1 MVDVAGIEHDPK
13 SVDVSVLSGE
23 DAVSKPA
30 YRVRKGV
37 AFFRLGIGLFL
48 ALSGLLAIASCS
60 FSASTSVKWQDGM
73 KVLGEKALFDLV
85 LSNVSDKTP
94 VAQVQSMLSEVE
106 ISSLGRTQEQDLLLV
121 RFNSDVVCGRLGC
134 LHTIVSRDS
143 DKAVTAQIWNHY
155 LHPDIPV
162 GSALTLVPPP
172 NGDVEP
178 GDFSCLQISQVT
190 IGALVHTTQ
199 CYENGSYR
207 VVAEEQSV
215 L

>member
-1 MVDVAGIEHDPK
+1 MVEAAGNEHDPN

-23 DAVSKPA
+23 DALPMPA

-37 AFFRLGIGLFL
+37 AFFRLGIGLFV

-60 FSASTSVKWQDGM
+60 SSAPSAVKWQDGV

-94 VAQVQSMLSEVE
+94 VSQVQSMLGEVE

-155 LHPDIPV
+155 FHPDIPA
-162 GSALTLVPPP
+162 GSALSLVPPP

-178 GDFSCLQISQVT
+178 GDFSCLQISQV
-190 IGALVHTTQ
+190 GVGVLVHTTQ